1 MGFAA
6 ARREVGVLGA
16 LCGVRKAG
24 SRIVG
29 VVDSKRGL
37 GITERQREGE
47 RERAKERARERARER
62 ERARKAAGP

>member
-6 ARREVGVLGA
+6 ARREVGVMGA

-24 SRIVG
+24 SRIVA

-47 RERAKERARERARER
+47 RDRARERIE
-62 ERARKAAGP
+62 AGGSVVQEACLI